1 MNSTLLP
8 DSINESSIIEAS
20 KLDEPLF
27 RTMVSILSS
36 TREILNLKL
45 SLILETIDDVDSN
58 SEFQKLSSEWRY
70 IDRLFNIATSIKSL

>member
-20 KLDEPLF
+20 KLDDPLF

>member
-36 TREILNLKL
+36 TREILSLKL
-45 SLILETIDDVDSN
+45 SLIIETIDDVDSN
-58 SEFQKLSSEWRY
+58 SEFQKLSSEWIY

>member
-8 DSINESSIIEAS
+8 DSINESSIIETS

-45 SLILETIDDVDSN
+45 SLLIETIDDVDSN
-58 SEFQKLSSEWRY
+58 SEFQALSGEWRY